1 GTFGGSDPLTLAR
14 GRSAA
19 SGSAPG
25 RGGAGGPRTAAAS
38 AATSAATTAVAV
50 TARRR
55 SVIDGIAGGGGL
67 RRGGAGARCRRSG
80 SVRSGGGG
88 PPEEFVP
95 EFLDH
100 VYGFNRLLP
109 TVRHGGACKSGQDRL
124 QKRSIHG
131 RKSGAVEPILK
142 HLV

>member
-1 GTFGGSDPLTLAR
+1 FDGFDFFVLAR
-14 GRSAA
+14 GGCAACRSR
-19 SGSAPG
+19 PG
-25 RGGAGGPRTAAAS
+25 RAGAGGTRTASAS
-38 AATSAATTAVAV
+38 AATTATTTAVAV
-50 TARRR
+50 TARRCR
-55 SVIDGIAGGGGL
+55 PIGGIMARGGL
-67 RRGGAGARCRRSG
+67 RRGRAGTRRRSG
-80 SVRSGGGG
+80 GGIRSGGGG

-124 QKRSIHG
+124 QKHSIHG
-131 RKSGAVEPILK
+131 RKSGAMEPILK